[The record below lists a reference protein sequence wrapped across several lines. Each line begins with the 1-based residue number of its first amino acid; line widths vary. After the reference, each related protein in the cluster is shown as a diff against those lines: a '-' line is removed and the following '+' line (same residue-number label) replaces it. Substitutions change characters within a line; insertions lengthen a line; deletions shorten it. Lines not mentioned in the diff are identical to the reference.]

1 MKKKK
6 LVIILIITIVLIAIC
21 IGLVVLWSKAENVNT
36 GTNNNESQKVQQV
49 KVTGKLKEYIEG
61 LNENYYIKYSGKF
74 KDEKST
80 LKQAIVE
87 YTLKGSDFAIRSTE
101 INLQM
106 VCMNDVLSSIS
117 NRYKIVVEMSRN
129 SFDTTEYNLAS
140 DFGQT
145 FVKSSKEK
153 LNKIEY
159 DVEEYKH
166 FDNTIK
172 YYFLEDNLKFIMYNE
187 EQIKILRLE
196 YKTNNEMFVI
206 PSDYEKVIA

>member
-6 LVIILIITIVLIAIC
+6 LVIILIVTIVLIAIC
-21 IGLVVLWSKAENVNT
+21 IGLVMIFNKKQNTNV
-36 GTNNNESQKVQQV
+36 GTNNNESQNVQQV
-49 KVTGKLKEYIEG
+49 KVTGKLKEYIER

-153 LNKIEY
+153 LNEIEY

-166 FDNTIK
+166 FDNNIK

-196 YKTNNEMFVI
+196 YKTNNEMFTI
-206 PSDYEKVIA
+206 PSNYEKLIA